1 MGIWK
6 TTLSQKSKNY
16 DRHGQS
22 KAKCERKTYKTQ
34 EREGRKKTILSHTSR
49 IQYKISKTEKTENIY
64 LIKDIE
70 QMPGTKVEDK
80 KENKKK

>member
-1 MGIWK
+1 M
-6 TTLSQKSKNY
+6 SQKSKNY

-80 KENKKK
+80 KNKKK